1 MTKMRHYKLVLQIIN
16 RYTICPLKQKFL
28 SVLLSILI
36 FLILVIRYRGQGYSP
51 INISINM
58 LTRQKIIH
66 IITII
71 TTFRN
76 SK

>member
-1 MTKMRHYKLVLQIIN
+1 MTKMRHYKLVLHIIN